1 MIRNL
6 LACSALFAVTLQL
19 EAQPIVD
26 ASCAPVADT
35 EYTLIVA
42 GSIDLPGMG
51 PDQIWNASNAAVS
64 GSDQV
69 GFIEAESAFAGT
81 FFPTADVATSIGQV
95 ETFIDIAEDGLY
107 IVGTY
112 NGSFPFV
119 STYTDPNKYLQFP
132 CELGDAWTDTYAGSY
147 TYGGVTYAQS
157 GSGVFTATG
166 FGSLILPW
174 GTVTN
179 VLRIDAT
186 ELYSESGNGNLYEYE
201 AEVSY
206 FYKPGVGYYVAKSS
220 NESATFNGTSA
231 GSSANF
237 VFLDGS
243 TVGIVDQQYQ
253 SIGMEIF
260 PNPVGNDATLLFTAA
275 GARSLQVFDA
285 DGKLMLDQALTGYS
299 AGLHKLGVDVSGWPS
314 GVYSA
319 VVLGVGGERGV
330 TRFVV
335 AP

>member
-6 LACSALFAVTLQL
+6 IACSLLFAAMLRL
-19 EAQPIVD
+19 EAQPVLD
-26 ASCAPVADT
+26 GSCAPVPGT
-35 EYTLIVA
+35 NYTLVVA

-51 PDQIWNASNAAVS
+51 PDQVWNAAGAVVS
-64 GSDQV
+64 GTEQI
-69 GFIEAESAFAGT
+69 GFIEAELTFAGT
-81 FFPTADVATSIGQV
+81 FFPTADVANSLGQI
-95 ETFIDIAEDGLY
+95 ETFIDIADDGLY

-112 NGSFPFV
+112 NGSFPFI

-147 TYGGVTYAQS
+147 TYGGVTYTQS
-157 GSGVFTATG
+157 GSGVFSATG
-166 FGSLILPW
+166 FGSLVLPW

-186 ELYSESGNGNLYEYE
+186 EVYSETGNGNLYEYE

-206 FYKPGVGYYVAKSS
+206 FYKPGVGHYVAKSADAS
-220 NESATFNGTSA
+220 TTFNGNST

-243 TVGIVDQQYQ
+243 TVGILDQPDR
-253 SIGMEIF
+253 SIGIEVY
-260 PNPVGNDATLLFTAA
+260 PNPVGSNATLLFTAA
-275 GARSLQVFDA
+275 GARSLQVFNA
-285 DGKLMLDQALTGYS
+285 DGKLVLDQPLTGYG
-299 AGLHKLGVDVSGWPS
+299 AGLHKLGIDVHGWAS

-319 VVLGVGGERGV
+319 VLLGVGGERGV

>member
-6 LACSALFAVTLQL
+6 LACCLFIALIQLQ
-19 EAQPIVD
+19 AQPILD
-26 ASCAPVADT
+26 GSCAPVAAT

-42 GSIDLPGMG
+42 ASVDLPGLG
-51 PDQIWNASNAAVS
+51 PDQTWNAAGAV
-64 GSDQV
+64 GSATDQV
-69 GFIEAESAFAGT
+69 SFMDAELAFAGT
-81 FFPTADVATSIGQV
+81 YFPTAEVASTIGEV

-132 CELGDAWTDTYAGSY
+132 CELGDAWTDAYAGSY
-147 TYGGVTYAQS
+147 TYSGVTYTQS
-157 GSGVFTATG
+157 GSGVYTASG
-166 FGSLILPW
+166 FGSLVLPW

-186 ELYSESGNGNLYEYE
+186 ELYSESGNGNDYEYE

-206 FYKPGVGYYVAKSS
+206 YYKPGVGYYVAKSS
-220 NESATFNGTSA
+220 DASATFNGNSA
-231 GSSANF
+231 GTSANF
-237 VFLDGS
+237 VFLDES
-243 TVGIVDQQYQ
+243 TVGIVDQPAT
-253 SIGMEIF
+253 SIGMEVF
-260 PNPVGNDATLLFTAA
+260 PNPVSTEATLLFTAA
-275 GARSLQVFDA
+275 GARSLQVFNA
-285 DGKLMLDQALTGYS
+285 DGKLMLDQALTGYG
-299 AGLHKLGVDVSGWPS
+299 AGLHKLGIDVRGWSS

-330 TRFVV
+330 TRFMV